1 MKMIHIIAGVLAL
14 VAGAIALYSAKG
26 SPLHRKSGMLFVV
39 AMLVMAGLGT
49 VMAAL
54 MQTNRGTVAGG
65 VLTLYLVT
73 TSLLTVR
80 RPLGQVRGWVT
91 GLMLVALA
99 ASAFEFA
106 FGFTALHSTNGTFD
120 RIPAPAY
127 FFFGTIGL
135 LAALLDA
142 RMLAAGRIEG
152 AHRLAR
158 HLWRMS
164 FALWIAAMSFFIG
177 QAKVF
182 PEPLRN
188 FKLLAIPVLAI
199 FVTMIYWLVR
209 VLRKARR
216 EAAAQPRWTSQ
227 PAA

>member
-1 MKMIHIIAGVLAL
+1 
-14 VAGAIALYSAKG
+14 
-26 SPLHRKSGMLFVV
+26 
-39 AMLVMAGLGT
+39 
-49 VMAAL
+49 L

-65 VLTLYLVT
+65 VLTLYLVS

-80 RPLGQVRGWVT
+80 RPVGQVRGWVT
-91 GLMLVALA
+91 ALMLVALT
-99 ASAFEFA
+99 ASAFEFR
-106 FGFTALHSTNGTFD
+106 FGFAALHSANGRFD
-120 RIPAPAY
+120 SIPAPAY
-127 FFFGTIGL
+127 FFFGSVGL

-142 RMLAAGRIEG
+142 RMLFAGSIEG

-164 FALWIAAMSFFIG
+164 FAFWIAAMSFFIG

-182 PEPLRN
+182 PEALRN
-188 FKLLAIPVLAI
+188 FKLLAIPVVVI

-209 VLRKARR
+209 VLWRGRGKS
-216 EAAAQPRWTSQ
+216 AAAHRRTSQ